1 MTIIVCVQV
10 VVENGI
16 VRVSL
21 SIPEGMIT
29 GIEYNGVEN
38 LLETQNPDENRG
50 YWDLSWNKLGKEHI
64 GMYDRIAGT
73 NFSVVMEDPEQVEL
87 SFIKTWDSS
96 SQSDLVP
103 LNIDRRFV
111 MLRGCAGFYSYA
123 IYEHLGEWPSFS
135 IAETRM
141 VLKPSQTKFHYM
153 AVSDTRQRIMPMPED
168 RASGEPLAYPEAVLL
183 TNPINANFRGEVDD
197 KYQYSSENKDSGV
210 HGWICRECTNDSS
223 VGFWMITPSNEF
235 KSGGPL
241 KQDLTSHVGPTML
254 SMFLSAHYGGD
265 DVKLRFEEG
274 EPWKKVFGPVFAYLN
289 SASDAED
296 PYTAL
301 WEDAKQQ
308 MAIQVQDWPYTFPA
322 SEDFPKKEQR
332 GSVHGRLLV
341 RDRYIN
347 EDDMMADSAYV
358 GLAPLGEAGSW
369 QIEGKGYQ
377 FWTNADTK
385 GYFHIDNIREGDY
398 NLYAFVRG
406 FIGDYKYD
414 VNITITAGDHS
425 NLGNLVYEPPRDG
438 PTLWEIGIP
447 DRTAEEFY
455 IPDANPKYINML
467 YLSHPTS
474 EAKAPTPV
482 DRFRQYGLWE
492 RYSNIYRESDLVYEV
507 GVSNYQ
513 RDWFFAQVTR
523 KNETKNAYQATT
535 WTISFN
541 LTNVDHNS
549 TYKLRV
555 ALASATYADLHVQ
568 VNGPER
574 YNPIFR
580 SGLVGADNSIA
591 RHGIHGLYHLFN
603 IDVPSDLLIV
613 GTNLIFLTQSKCD
626 TAFEEVMYDYIRL
639 EGPLNSH

>member
-1 MTIIVCVQV
+1 
-10 VVENGI
+10 
-16 VRVSL
+16 
-21 SIPEGMIT
+21 
-29 GIEYNGVEN
+29 
-38 LLETQNPDENRG
+38 
-50 YWDLSWNKLGKEHI
+50 
-64 GMYDRIAGT
+64 
-73 NFSVVMEDPEQVEL
+73 
-87 SFIKTWDSS
+87 
-96 SQSDLVP
+96 
-103 LNIDRRFV
+103 
-111 MLRGCAGFYSYA
+111 
-123 IYEHLGEWPSFS
+123 
-135 IAETRM
+135 
-141 VLKPSQTKFHYM
+141 
-153 AVSDTRQRIMPMPED
+153 
-168 RASGEPLAYPEAVLL
+168 
-183 TNPINANFRGEVDD
+183 
-197 KYQYSSENKDSGV
+197 
-210 HGWICRECTNDSS
+210 
-223 VGFWMITPSNEF
+223 MITPSNEF

-274 EPWKKVFGPVFAYLN
+274 EQWRKVFGPVFVYLN

-322 SEDFPKKEQR
+322 SEDFPKKHQR
-332 GSVHGRLLV
+332 GRVHGRLLV

-347 EDDMMADSAYV
+347 EGFMMADSAYV
-358 GLAPLGEAGSW
+358 GLAPLGEPGSW

-414 VNITITAGDHS
+414 VNLTITAGDHI

-455 IPDANPKYINML
+455 IPDANPKYINKL

-474 EAKAPTPV
+474 EAKAPAPV

-535 WTISFN
+535 WTIVFN
-541 LTNVDHNS
+541 LTNADHHNS

-603 IDVPSDLLIV
+603 IDVPSDLLIE